1 MTSERLRRIIRSRWW
16 VLALAGL
23 FSVLAAVLV
32 TQSRNDAIPEHEAVV
47 AVTFNRLL
55 GEVDDTLAQERLNTA
70 EQIATVVNSSDLA
83 TNIDPLTPG
92 VRAEVIA
99 TESDLRLLFI
109 GRGATREEASSVAT
123 TMRDRYL
130 AVQQLDISQEFAQR
144 IADTAARLDQVLVAI
159 AIATPPP
166 DVGGIETTARMLELQ
181 AEVVA
186 FATLYGQ
193 YTAELIEPRNPPR
206 GQATILA
213 DRDAASEALRA
224 AQDELSSL
232 EFAVGGTTVHDID
245 LALLVAEEAQLR
257 AALDAYMAQ
266 SISDEPI
273 AVVGPVELRE
283 SEIPPT
289 PLPVAIVVGLLVGLL
304 IGIAGLVIVD
314 RVRQPLWEPTELD
327 PRYRLPEVAARPR
340 SLGDSA
346 KPWYETAPYSR
357 RKAGIQELR
366 SAVEGLPGFGDG
378 VVVGVASLT
387 GPSSH
392 VHELAADLAAG
403 LASSGS
409 WALLIDADYGQPSDL
424 PEYRRH
430 DFELEDVMA
439 DPQGTLGEAADSAD
453 RTRDFLGVAISKRSA
468 DAADLLAQ
476 PAFAHMLDAAQ
487 AMHDAV
493 IVACPPTESASY
505 HVLSQRLDAMILV
518 ATAGDSIPADVV
530 NVLRTLEERR
540 SVPAGVVLIRPRIG
554 PISLI
559 MNQLERPLP
568 TPDPAPAQEFEWQWS
583 EGKDVKSG
591 SDVISVA
598 SQEPGPPAEGIGS
611 EGFDTA
617 AAPAPTPS
625 GVGATTLATGPSREQ
640 DNFADQ
646 PETGDGEPATRT
658 ERIKRRAFPKRNVD
672 KAPAND
678 RGADRSAWSYRDGSE

>member
-1 MTSERLRRIIRSRWW
+1 
-16 VLALAGL
+16 VFALAGL
-23 FSVLAAVLV
+23 FSVLAAVVV

-70 EQIATVVNSSDLA
+70 EQIATVVNFSDLA
-83 TNIDPLTPG
+83 TSIDPLAPG

-130 AVQQLDISQEFAQR
+130 AAQQLDISQEFAQR

-166 DVGGIETTARMLELQ
+166 DVDGIEANARMRELQ

-186 FATLYGQ
+186 LAALYGQ

-213 DRDAASEALRA
+213 DRDAASEALRV

-232 EFAVGGTTVHDID
+232 EFAIGGTTVHDID

-257 AALDAYMAQ
+257 AALDTYMAL

-273 AVVGPVELRE
+273 AIVGSVEVSE
-283 SEIPPT
+283 SGIPPT
-289 PLPVAIVVGLLVGLL
+289 PLPVAVVVGLLVGLL
-304 IGIAGLVIVD
+304 IGIAGLVFVD

-387 GPSSH
+387 GPSPH

-424 PEYRRH
+424 LEYRRH
-430 DFELEDVMA
+430 GFELEDVMA
-439 DPQGTLGEAADSAD
+439 DPQGTLIETADSAD
-453 RTRDFLGVAISKRSA
+453 RDRDFLGVAISKRSA
-468 DAADLLAQ
+468 DAADLLAK

-487 AMHDAV
+487 AMHDVV

-518 ATAGDSIPADVV
+518 ATAGDPSPADVV

-540 SVPAGVVLIRPRIG
+540 SVPAGVVLIRPRVG

-559 MNQLERPLP
+559 MNQIKRPLP
-568 TPDPAPAQEFEWQWS
+568 TPDPAPVQEFEWQWS
-583 EGKDVKSG
+583 EGNHARRGGDVTRA
-591 SDVISVA
+591 V

-611 EGFDTA
+611 EGFETATALVPTQSGFGA
-617 AAPAPTPS
+617 AA
-625 GVGATTLATGPSREQ
+625 LAADSSREQ
-640 DNFADQ
+640 HDLADQ
-646 PETGDGEPATRT
+646 PATGDGEVATRT
-658 ERIKRRAFPKRNVD
+658 ERIKRRAFRRRNAD
-672 KAPAND
+672 KAPTND
-678 RGADRSAWSYRDGSE
+678 RKVDGSPWSYRDGSE

>member
-16 VLALAGL
+16 VLALAAL

-32 TQSRNDAIPEHEAVV
+32 TQWRNDAIPESEAV
-47 AVTFNRLL
+47 ASITYSRLL
-55 GEVDDTLAQERLNTA
+55 GEVDDAAAQERLDTA
-70 EQIATVVNSSDLA
+70 EVIALDVNASELA
-83 TNIDPLTPG
+83 TGVDPLSPG

-99 TESDLRLLFI
+99 GESDLRLLFV
-109 GRGATREEASSVAT
+109 GRGATPQEASSVAT
-123 TMRDRYL
+123 TMRDRFL
-130 AVQQLDISQEFAQR
+130 AIKQLDISEEFAQR
-144 IADTAARLDQVLVAI
+144 IADTAARLDQVLAAI
-159 AIATPPP
+159 AIATRPP
-166 DVGGIETTARMLELQ
+166 DVDDVESSSRKRELQ
-181 AEVVA
+181 AEVIA
-186 FATLYGQ
+186 FTDLYGQ
-193 YTAELIEPRNPPR
+193 YTAELIEPRIPPR
-206 GQATILA
+206 SQATILA
-213 DRDAASEALRA
+213 DRDTASEALRA
-224 AQDELSSL
+224 AQNELSSL
-232 EFAVGGTTVHDID
+232 EFADGSTTVHDID

-257 AALDAYMAQ
+257 AALDTYMAQ
-266 SISDEPI
+266 SIFHEPI
-273 AVVGPVELRE
+273 AVVGPVEVNE
-283 SEIPPT
+283 SGIAPT
-289 PLPVAIVVGLLVGLL
+289 PLTVAIVVGLLVGLL

-314 RVRQPLWEPTELD
+314 RVRRPLWEPTELE

-340 SLGDSA
+340 SPGDSA
-346 KPWYETAPYSR
+346 KPWYETAPYGR

-430 DFELEDVMA
+430 GFELEEVIT
-439 DPQGTLGEAADSAD
+439 DPQGTLGEAAQSAD
-453 RTRDFLGVAISKRSA
+453 RDRDFLGVAISKRSA

-487 AMHDAV
+487 AMHDVV

-518 ATAGDSIPADVV
+518 ATAGDSNPADVV

-554 PISLI
+554 PVSLI
-559 MNQLERPLP
+559 MNQIERPLP
-568 TPDPAPAQEFEWQWS
+568 TPDPAPVQESDWQWS
-583 EGKDVKSG
+583 KSEDVRRE
-591 SDVISVA
+591 SDLISVA
-598 SQEPGPPAEGIGS
+598 SQERGPTAEGIGS

-617 AAPAPTPS
+617 VARTSIQPATD
-625 GVGATTLATGPSREQ
+625 R
-640 DNFADQ
+640 D
-646 PETGDGEPATRT
+646 DGEPATRT
-658 ERIKRRAFPKRNVD
+658 ERIKRRAFPKRNAQN
-672 KAPAND
+672 APASD
-678 RGADRSAWSYRDGSE
+678 RDADGSPWSHRDGSE

>member
-1 MTSERLRRIIRSRWW
+1 
-16 VLALAGL
+16 
-23 FSVLAAVLV
+23 
-32 TQSRNDAIPEHEAVV
+32 
-47 AVTFNRLL
+47 
-55 GEVDDTLAQERLNTA
+55 
-70 EQIATVVNSSDLA
+70 
-83 TNIDPLTPG
+83 
-92 VRAEVIA
+92 
-99 TESDLRLLFI
+99 
-109 GRGATREEASSVAT
+109 
-123 TMRDRYL
+123 
-130 AVQQLDISQEFAQR
+130 
-144 IADTAARLDQVLVAI
+144 
-159 AIATPPP
+159 
-166 DVGGIETTARMLELQ
+166 
-181 AEVVA
+181 
-186 FATLYGQ
+186 
-193 YTAELIEPRNPPR
+193 
-206 GQATILA
+206 
-213 DRDAASEALRA
+213 
-224 AQDELSSL
+224 
-232 EFAVGGTTVHDID
+232 
-245 LALLVAEEAQLR
+245 
-257 AALDAYMAQ
+257 
-266 SISDEPI
+266 
-273 AVVGPVELRE
+273 
-283 SEIPPT
+283 
-289 PLPVAIVVGLLVGLL
+289 
-304 IGIAGLVIVD
+304 
-314 RVRQPLWEPTELD
+314 
-327 PRYRLPEVAARPR
+327 LPEVAARPR

-346 KPWYETAPYSR
+346 KPWYETAPYGR

-518 ATAGDSIPADVV
+518 ATAGDPSPADVV

-583 EGKDVKSG
+583 EGKDVKRG